1 MIRFFNMD
9 LWLSVIDKKVSHPYE
24 IQNTFGNFLSIQ
36 NEDSLYRTRICTKV
50 DRVWLDHVEEVDSW
64 LRKPDDC
71 YHRQNRH
78 NFLCKIG
85 ESENAV
91 TWQMHERTVT
101 SDAPESWQ
109 RVVSLHTRILWLT
122 RVTLTYEIQSEIH
135 VCVFTLGDYKAIGK
149 NWRDWETIGN
159 QLKAP

>member
-1 MIRFFNMD
+1 MKFI
-9 LWLSVIDKKVSHPYE
+9 
-24 IQNTFGNFLSIQ
+24 
-36 NEDSLYRTRICTKV
+36 YRTRICTKV
-50 DRVWLDHVEEVDSW
+50 DRVWLDRVEEVDSW
-64 LRKPDDC
+64 LRKPDEC

-135 VCVFTLGDYKAIGK
+135 VCVFTLGDYKATGENVVTEKQYLYDITGS
-149 NWRDWETIGN
+149 
-159 QLKAP
+159 